1 MSGASLHMKGP
12 EMVAEFRTEKL
23 TLIPIAGSQLATNS
37 AAPTQPRI
45 ELHTFPTLLTA
56 FT

>member
-1 MSGASLHMKGP
+1 MKGP

-45 ELHTFPTLLTA
+45 ELHTLPTLLTA